1 MLFELTQAPGVP
13 VDDIVEVSN
22 CVSALEHGLRR
33 MREDNIPLCN
43 RLIREIHKI
52 LLSSGRES
60 EK

>member
-22 CVSALEHGLRR
+22 CVSSLEHGLRP
-33 MREDNIPLCN
+33 MREDSIPLCN

-52 LLSSGRES
+52 LLFSD
-60 EK
+60 